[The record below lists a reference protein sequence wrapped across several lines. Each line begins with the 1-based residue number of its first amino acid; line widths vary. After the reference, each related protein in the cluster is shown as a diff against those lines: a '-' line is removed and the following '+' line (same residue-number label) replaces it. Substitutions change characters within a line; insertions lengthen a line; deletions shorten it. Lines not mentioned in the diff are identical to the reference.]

1 MMLYPIFLNLT
12 AKRVVVIGGGT
23 VAERKVQSLL
33 EGGAKIT
40 VISPQL
46 TAGLLELAEAGR
58 LHLQHRKYRTGD
70 CQGATL
76 VLSATDDAQV
86 SRAVWQEATEAGIMI
101 NTADQPAFCDFMMP
115 AILRRGD
122 LTVAISTAGSSPVL
136 AGRLRD
142 EISKVLGAE
151 YEQLIELLASLRP
164 EIRSRVAHEEDRKG
178 LYHRI
183 LDSNVLALLR
193 RNNREEAERL
203 LRTIIEDFTY
213 EGKTP

>member
-1 MMLYPIFLNLT
+1 MMLFPISLNLT

-33 EGGAKIT
+33 DGGAKIT
-40 VISPQL
+40 VISPEL
-46 TAGLLELAEAGR
+46 TPGLVKLADAGR
-58 LHLQHRKYRTGD
+58 LHLQRRKYTAGD

-76 VLSATDDAQV
+76 VLSATDDEQV
-86 SRAVWQEATEAGIMI
+86 SRAVWQEATEAGILI

-115 AILRRGD
+115 AVLRRGD
-122 LTVAISTAGSSPVL
+122 LTVAVSTAGSSPVL

-142 EISKVLGAE
+142 EIGKVLGAE
-151 YEQLIELLASLRP
+151 YEQLIELLAAARP
-164 EIRSRVAHEEDRKG
+164 EIRSRVPHEEDRKA

-183 LDSNVLALLR
+183 LDSDVLALLR
-193 RNNREEAERL
+193 RNNPEEAELR
-203 LRTIIEDFTY
+203 LRTIIEDFAC